1 MTDPKIIPITLT
13 VAHVEFG
20 GNTGRGAYFYSFS
33 PDLLICGKGEQGVTL
48 RYAFCKSVPHR
59 FKIISLLN
67 SDSTGQIGPAEI
79 ASDGSWVQ
87 VVNANKERTLI
98 FFSVVVKD
106 THTGTH
112 FSCDPQVGNDPE
124 ISPTEFGRH

>member
-1 MTDPKIIPITLT
+1 MTDPQIIPITLT

-33 PDLLICGKGEQGVTL
+33 PDLLIVGKGEQDVTL

-67 SDSTGQIGPAEI
+67 SDSTGQIGPQHI
-79 ASDGSWVQ
+79 DPDGRGVQ
-87 VVNANKERTLI
+87 VVNANKDRTLI

-106 THTGTH
+106 THTGNH

>member
-1 MTDPKIIPITLT
+1 MTDSKIIPIELT
-13 VAHVEFG
+13 VAHVAFG
-20 GNTGRGAYFYSFS
+20 GNTGSGAYFYSFS
-33 PDLLICGKGEQGVTL
+33 PDLLICGKGEQGVIL
-48 RYAFCKSVPHR
+48 RYAFCKSVPHH

-67 SDSTGQIGPAEI
+67 SDATGQIGPQQI
-79 ASDGSWVQ
+79 DPDGRGVQ

-106 THTGTH
+106 THTGAH

-124 ISPTEFGRH
+124 ISPQEFGRS

>member
-67 SDSTGQIGPAEI
+67 SIRRDRSARRKLPPTAVGCRWSMPIKTG
-79 ASDGSWVQ
+79 
-87 VVNANKERTLI
+87 
-98 FFSVVVKD
+98 
-106 THTGTH
+106 H
-112 FSCDPQVGNDPE
+112 
-124 ISPTEFGRH
+124 

>member
-1 MTDPKIIPITLT
+1 MTDPKIIPIELT
-13 VAHVEFG
+13 VAHVGFG
-20 GNTGRGAYFYSFS
+20 GNTGRGTYFYSFS

-67 SDSTGQIGPAEI
+67 SDSTGQIGPAKI
-79 ASDGSWVQ
+79 DPNGSWVE
-87 VVNANKERTLI
+87 VVNANNDQTLI

-106 THTGTH
+106 THTGAH

>member
-1 MTDPKIIPITLT
+1 MTDSKIIPITLT

-33 PDLLICGKGEQGVTL
+33 PDLLIVGKGEQDVTL
-48 RYAFCKSVPHR
+48 CYRFCGSVPKR
-59 FKIISLLN
+59 FKIISLLS
-67 SDSTGQIGPAEI
+67 SDATGQIGKPDI
-79 ASDGSWVQ
+79 NPDGQSVT
-87 VVNANKERTLI
+87 VVNANNKPTLI
-98 FFSVVVKD
+98 FFTVVVKD
-106 THTGTH
+106 TITGAH